1 MPKVAGTGTSNLAP
15 EAEAAPSRALWFA
28 WSTWMWGL
36 LLASC
41 TVVLDFFVVLACLP
55 AIESS
60 IGASKAQLQLVLGA
74 YAIANAALLIVG
86 GRLGDLLGRKRTLH
100 VGLALFTLAS
110 VGCATAAD
118 PAVLILF
125 RAAQGAAGALM
136 QPQVLGLLSVSFQ
149 GAGRTRAFDLFAA
162 TMGFAAV
169 AAQLIG
175 GALVGLLP
183 ADMGWRACFWL
194 SVPLCLGSAWWV
206 RGVVD
211 PSRPVAA
218 ADQVAAPAAPSPHT
232 TSPFRG
238 LGLFQRIDLVGAL
251 MLGALL
257 ACLCSAL
264 TLGYEQG
271 WPEWSKRAL
280 LTAAACAVALWAWQA
295 LGRRLGHHRIIPPGV
310 LGANRFW
317 LALVTIAAFY
327 AGVASLY
334 FVIALELRDKADL
347 TPLGVA
353 GMLCVMAASFVT
365 ASSSRRVKALVGAWW
380 AETGLGML
388 AMGHLVMWAASTLT
402 GASSWAQLSAYA
414 VAVLLQGLGIGLI
427 MGQLVG
433 TSLAKVPAQWAS
445 VGGGMASTL
454 QQIGNSM
461 GIAGVG
467 LAYLRDDG
475 QSGSTAAAVTYF
487 LALLAVV
494 LALRVVAGRP
504 TVVR

>member
-1 MPKVAGTGTSNLAP
+1 
-15 EAEAAPSRALWFA
+15 
-28 WSTWMWGL
+28 MWGL

-41 TVVLDFFVVLACLP
+41 TVVLDFFVVLACLGV
-55 AIESS
+55 IESTL
-60 IGASKAQLQLVLGA
+60 GASKAQLQLVLGA

-100 VGLALFTLAS
+100 VGLGLFALTS
-110 VGCATAAD
+110 IGCATATD
-118 PAVLILF
+118 PAMLILF
-125 RAAQGAAGALM
+125 RAGQGVAGALM

-149 GAGRTRAFDLFAA
+149 GPGRTRAFDLYAA

-183 ADMGWRACFWL
+183 ADVGWRACFWL
-194 SVPLCLGSAWWV
+194 SVPLCLGSAWWA

-211 PSRPVAA
+211 PFRPQAA
-218 ADQVAAPAAPSPHT
+218 STPGAAPGGPAPAIEGFS
-232 TSPFRG
+232 G
-238 LGLFQRIDLVGAL
+238 LPGLLLRIDLVGAL
-251 MLGALL
+251 LLGTLL
-257 ACLCSAL
+257 ACLCAAL
-264 TLGYEQG
+264 TLGHEQD
-271 WPEWSKRAL
+271 WPEWSQRAL
-280 LTAAACAVALWAWQA
+280 LLAATCAVALWAWQA
-295 LGRRLGHHRIIPPGV
+295 LGRKLDHHRIIPPGV
-310 LGANRFW
+310 LSANRFW

-334 FVIALELRDKADL
+334 FVIALELRDKASL

-353 GMLCVMAASFVT
+353 AVLCVMAASFVT
-365 ASSSRRVKALVGAWW
+365 ASSSRRVKALAGVWW
-380 AETGLGML
+380 AERGLGML
-388 AMGHLVMWAASTLT
+388 ALGHLMMWAASTLVD
-402 GASSWAQLSAYA
+402 ASPWAQLGAYA
-414 VAVLLQGLGIGLI
+414 LAVLLQGLGIGLI

-475 QSGSTAAAVTYF
+475 QSGSTGAAVAYF
-487 LALLAVV
+487 LVLLAVV
-494 LALRVVAGRP
+494 LALRLAAGRP
-504 TVVR
+504 TGAR

>member
-1 MPKVAGTGTSNLAP
+1 
-15 EAEAAPSRALWFA
+15 
-28 WSTWMWGL
+28 
-36 LLASC
+36 
-41 TVVLDFFVVLACLP
+41 
-55 AIESS
+55 
-60 IGASKAQLQLVLGA
+60 
-74 YAIANAALLIVG
+74 
-86 GRLGDLLGRKRTLH
+86 
-100 VGLALFTLAS
+100 
-110 VGCATAAD
+110 
-118 PAVLILF
+118 
-125 RAAQGAAGALM
+125 M

-149 GAGRTRAFDLFAA
+149 GAGRTRAFDLYAA

-183 ADMGWRACFWL
+183 AGLGWRACFWL
-194 SVPLCLGSAWWV
+194 SVPLCLGSAWWI

-211 PSRPVAA
+211 PSRISAA
-218 ADQVAAPAAPSPHT
+218 LSALT
-232 TSPFRG
+232 TSDCPSARRPGVPAG
-238 LGLFQRIDLVGAL
+238 LGLFRRIDVVGAL
-251 MLGALL
+251 LLGVLL
-257 ACLCSAL
+257 ACLCAAL

-271 WPEWSKRAL
+271 WPEWSTLAL
-280 LTAAACAVALWAWQA
+280 LVSAACGAALWAWQA

-317 LALVTIAAFY
+317 LALLTIAAFY

-334 FVIALELRDKADL
+334 FVIAMELRDKAAL
-347 TPLGVA
+347 APLGVA
-353 GMLCVMAASFVT
+353 AVLCVMATAYVT
-365 ASSSRRVKALVGAWW
+365 AASSRRVKARVGIWW
-380 AETGLGML
+380 AETGLGVL
-388 AMGHLVMWAASTLT
+388 AAGHLVMWAASTLA
-402 GASSWAQLSAYA
+402 GASPWAQLSVYA

-454 QQIGNSM
+454 QQIGNSI

-487 LALLAVV
+487 IVLLAVV
-494 LALRVVAGRP
+494 LVLRLVARRP
-504 TVVR
+504 TGVR

>member
-1 MPKVAGTGTSNLAP
+1 MTKAAPKTSNSSAA
-15 EAEAAPSRALWFA
+15 AEKARSRALWLSWPA
-28 WSTWMWGL
+28 WTWGL

-100 VGLALFTLAS
+100 VGLGLFALAS

-149 GAGRTRAFDLFAA
+149 GPERTRAFDLYAA

-183 ADMGWRACFWL
+183 ADVGWRACFWL
-194 SVPLCLGSAWWV
+194 SVPLCLGSAWWA

-218 ADQVAAPAAPSPHT
+218 AAQAAAGAAPSPST
-232 TSPFRG
+232 TGPFGG
-238 LGLFQRIDLVGAL
+238 LALFRRIDLVGAL
-251 MLGALL
+251 LLGTLL
-257 ACLCSAL
+257 TCLCAAL

-280 LTAAACAVALWAWQA
+280 LLAAACALALWAWQA
-295 LGRRLGHHRIIPPGV
+295 LGRRLGHHRIIPPGM
-310 LGANRFW
+310 LGTNRFW
-317 LALVTIAAFY
+317 LALLTIAAFY

-334 FVIALELRDKADL
+334 FVIALELRDKAAL
-347 TPLGVA
+347 SPLGVA
-353 GMLCVMAASFVT
+353 ALLCVMAASFVI
-365 ASSSRRVKALVGAWW
+365 ASSSRRLKARVGAWW

-388 AMGHLVMWAASTLT
+388 ALGHLVMWAASTLA
-402 GASSWAQLSAYA
+402 GASPWTQLSVYA
-414 VAVLLQGLGIGLI
+414 AAVLLQGLGIGLI

-445 VGGGMASTL
+445 VGGGMTSTL

-475 QSGSTAAAVTYF
+475 QSGSTAAAVAYF
-487 LALLAVV
+487 LVLLAVV
-494 LALRVVAGRP
+494 LVLRLAAGRP
-504 TVVR
+504 ADVR

>member
-1 MPKVAGTGTSNLAP
+1 MSEV
-15 EAEAAPSRALWFA
+15 AAPDSSTASVVAEDPPLRALWFS
-28 WSTWMWGL
+28 WPTWTWGL

-41 TVVLDFFVVLACLP
+41 TVVLDFFVVLACLS
-55 AIESS
+55 AIEAS

-100 VGLALFTLAS
+100 AGLTLFALAS

-149 GAGRTRAFDLFAA
+149 GRGRTRVFDLYAA

-183 ADMGWRACFWL
+183 TDMGWRACFWL

-206 RGVVD
+206 RGVVA
-211 PSRPVAA
+211 PSRPVTTAS
-218 ADQVAAPAAPSPHT
+218 QPAAPGGPSPDGAG
-232 TSPFRG
+232 TSPM
-238 LGLFQRIDLVGAL
+238 LGLFRRIDLVGAL
-251 MLGALL
+251 LLGSLL
-257 ACLCSAL
+257 TGLCSAL
-264 TLGYEQG
+264 TLGHEQG
-271 WPEWSKRAL
+271 WPEWSKLAL
-280 LTAAACAVALWAWQA
+280 LMAAACAAGLWAWQS
-295 LGRRLGHHRIIPPGV
+295 LGRKLGHHRIIPPGL

-317 LALVTIAAFY
+317 LALLTIAAFY

-334 FVIALELRDKADL
+334 FVIAMELRDKADL
-347 TPLGVA
+347 SPLRVA
-353 GMLCVMAASFVT
+353 GLLCVMAASFMI
-365 ASSSRRVKALVGAWW
+365 ASSSRRVKAQVGAWW
-380 AETGLGML
+380 AETGLGVL
-388 AMGHLVMWAASTLT
+388 ALGHLVMWAASTLA
-402 GASSWAQLSAYA
+402 GATPWAQLSVYA
-414 VAVLLQGLGIGLI
+414 AAVLLQGLGIGLI

-445 VGGGMASTL
+445 VGGGMTSTL

-467 LAYLRDDG
+467 LAYLRDEG
-475 QSGSTAAAVTYF
+475 QAGSTGAAVAYF
-487 LALLAVV
+487 LVLLAVV
-494 LALRVVAGRP
+494 LVLRLAAGRA
-504 TVVR
+504 TRGR

>member
-1 MPKVAGTGTSNLAP
+1 
-15 EAEAAPSRALWFA
+15 
-28 WSTWMWGL
+28 MWGL

-41 TVVLDFFVVLACLP
+41 TVVLDFFVVLACLS
-55 AIESS
+55 AIEST

-100 VGLALFTLAS
+100 VGLGLFALTS
-110 VGCATAAD
+110 IGCATATD
-118 PAVLILF
+118 PAMLILF
-125 RAAQGAAGALM
+125 RAGQGAAGALM
-136 QPQVLGLLSVSFQ
+136 QPQVLGLMSVSFQ
-149 GAGRTRAFDLFAA
+149 GPGRTRAFDLYAA

-183 ADMGWRACFWL
+183 ADIGWRACFWL

-211 PSRPVAA
+211 PSRVPTLAA
-218 ADQVAAPAAPSPHT
+218 GAAHGP
-232 TSPFRG
+232 
-238 LGLFQRIDLVGAL
+238 GLFRRIDLVGAL
-251 MLGALL
+251 LLGALL
-257 ACLCSAL
+257 ACLCAAL

-271 WPEWSKRAL
+271 WPAWSRLAA
-280 LTAAACAVALWAWQA
+280 LTAAACAAALWAWQA

-310 LGANRFW
+310 LSANRFW
-317 LALVTIAAFY
+317 LALLTIATFY
-327 AGVASLY
+327 AGMASLY
-334 FVIALELRDKADL
+334 FVIALELRDKAAL
-347 TPLGVA
+347 APLGVA
-353 GMLCVMAASFVT
+353 GVLCVMAASFVT
-365 ASSSRRVKALVGAWW
+365 ASSSRRIKARVGAWW
-380 AETGLGML
+380 AEIGVGTL
-388 AMGHLVMWAASTLT
+388 ACGHLVMWAASTLGT
-402 GASSWAQLSAYA
+402 GSPAAQLSVYA

-433 TSLAKVPAQWAS
+433 TSLAKVPPQWAS

-475 QSGSTAAAVTYF
+475 QSGSTGAAVAYF
-487 LALLAVV
+487 LVLLAVV
-494 LALRVVAGRP
+494 LVLRLAASRPRRAGP
-504 TVVR
+504 

>member
-1 MPKVAGTGTSNLAP
+1 MSKVAATGTSNLSAG
-15 EAEAAPSRALWFA
+15 AERASSRTLWFSWPA
-28 WSTWMWGL
+28 WLWGL
-36 LLASC
+36 PLASC

-86 GRLGDLLGRKRTLH
+86 GRLGDLLGRKRTLLL
-100 VGLALFTLAS
+100 GLGLFTLAS
-110 VGCATAAD
+110 VGCAIATD

-136 QPQVLGLLSVSFQ
+136 QPQVLGLLSVCFQ
-149 GAGRTRAFDLFAA
+149 GPGRTRAFDLYAA

-183 ADMGWRACFWL
+183 VDMGWRACFWL

-211 PSRPVAA
+211 PSRRATAAAQAAAPPVASSREA
-218 ADQVAAPAAPSPHT
+218 GSLRV
-232 TSPFRG
+232 
-238 LGLFQRIDLVGAL
+238 LGLFWRIDLVGAL
-251 MLGALL
+251 LLGALL
-257 ACLCSAL
+257 TCLCAAL
-264 TLGYEQG
+264 TLGHEQN
-271 WPEWSKRAL
+271 WPEWSKVAL
-280 LTAAACAVALWAWQA
+280 ATAAGCALGLWAWQA

-310 LGANRFW
+310 LSANRFW
-317 LALVTIAAFY
+317 LALVTIGAFY

-334 FVIALELRDKADL
+334 FVIALELRDKAGL

-353 GMLCVMAASFVT
+353 AMLCVMATSFVT
-365 ASSSRRVKALVGAWW
+365 ASSSRRVKARVGAWW
-380 AETGLGML
+380 AETGLGVL
-388 AMGHLVMWAASTLT
+388 ATGHLVMWAASTLA
-402 GASSWAQLSAYA
+402 GASPWAQLTVYA

-487 LALLAVV
+487 IVLLAVV
-494 LALRVVAGRP
+494 LVLRLAAGRP
-504 TVVR
+504 TSVR